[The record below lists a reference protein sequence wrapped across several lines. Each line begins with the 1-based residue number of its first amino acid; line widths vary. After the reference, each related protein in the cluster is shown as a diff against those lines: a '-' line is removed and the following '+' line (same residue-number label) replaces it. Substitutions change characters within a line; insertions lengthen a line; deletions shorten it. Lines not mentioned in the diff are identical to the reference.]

1 MRVWLGPNSSK
12 TVWLVP
18 LVLGASGL
26 QHPRLFWI
34 LGQPQVNS
42 IDQHDTHQ
50 IHVTKNKI
58 PKHGTFLSD
67 PNTIPVS
74 WTHHNGLPT
83 IWKQKGFTSDYGK
96 DFSRTSES
104 ILRHSFTNALNTQH
118 SKWGFLWSAT
128 NFIQLTSA

>member
-1 MRVWLGPNSSK
+1 MHKMLRVWLGPNSSK

-67 PNTIPVS
+67 PNIIPQTQV
-74 WTHHNGLPT
+74 
-83 IWKQKGFTSDYGK
+83 
-96 DFSRTSES
+96 
-104 ILRHSFTNALNTQH
+104 LRDNKPSVAIKYIEL
-118 SKWGFLWSAT
+118 
-128 NFIQLTSA
+128 IYLTSNLPGFSYLNAKTIVFPKPRFSAA